1 MVMPFNLGRRIAQMR
16 NPDTNG
22 NITAAF
28 VDDSSDQ
35 RQVSRDVI
43 ADIVSELHDRMFSD
57 SHTRYH
63 WKGLT
68 ADDKARE
75 CEQFAPLAWGG
86 GIDQNFMRLGI
97 GKAEWEHFVTITSGT
112 LDQASLT
119 DDEKEYLFSLVTGAR
134 AKLAVGVQPPPRVNV
149 FDVFTHQLTER
160 EREVLH
166 HLAMG
171 KNNPEIARELFI
183 SINTV
188 TRHITNIFTKTS
200 TTNRVQAAV
209 YAAPRHLV

>member
-1 MVMPFNLGRRIAQMR
+1 MR

-22 NITAAF
+22 NITATF

-43 ADIVSELHDRMFSD
+43 ADIVSELHDWMFSD
-57 SHTRYH
+57 SHTWYH

-75 CEQFAPLAWGG
+75 CEQFAALAWGG
-86 GIDQNFMRLGI
+86 GIDQDFMRLGI
-97 GKAEWEHFVTITSGT
+97 GKVEREHFVTITAGT

-119 DDEKEYLFSLVTGAR
+119 DDEKEYLFSLLTGAR
-134 AKLAVGVQPPPRVNV
+134 AKLAGGVQPPPRVNV
-149 FDVFTHQLTER
+149 FAVFPHQLTER

-188 TRHITNIFTKTS
+188 TRHITSIFTKTS
-200 TTNRVQAAV
+200 TTNRVQAMV
-209 YAAPRHLV
+209 YAARRHLV

>member
-1 MVMPFNLGRRIAQMR
+1 MMMPFNLGRRIAQMR

-22 NITAAF
+22 NITATF

-43 ADIVSELHDRMFSD
+43 ADIVSELHDGMFSD
-57 SHTRYH
+57 SHTWYH

-75 CEQFAPLAWGG
+75 CEQFAALAWGG
-86 GIDQNFMRLGI
+86 GIDQDFMRLGI
-97 GKAEWEHFVTITSGT
+97 GKVEREHFVTITAGT

-119 DDEKEYLFSLVTGAR
+119 DDEKEYLFSLLTGAR
-134 AKLAVGVQPPPRVNV
+134 AKLAGGVQPPPRVNV
-149 FDVFTHQLTER
+149 FAVFPHQLTER

-188 TRHITNIFTKTS
+188 TRHITSIFTKTS
-200 TTNRVQAAV
+200 TTNRVQAMV
-209 YAAPRHLV
+209 YAARRHLV

>member
-1 MVMPFNLGRRIAQMR
+1 MMMPFNLGRRIAQIR

-22 NITAAF
+22 NITATF

-43 ADIVSELHDRMFSD
+43 ADIVSELHDGMFSD
-57 SHTRYH
+57 SHTWYH

-75 CEQFAPLAWGG
+75 CEQFAALAWGG
-86 GIDQNFMRLGI
+86 GIDQDFMRLGI
-97 GKAEWEHFVTITSGT
+97 GKVEREHFVTITAGT

-119 DDEKEYLFSLVTGAR
+119 DDEKEYLFSLLTGAR
-134 AKLAVGVQPPPRVNV
+134 AKLAGGVQPPPRVNV
-149 FDVFTHQLTER
+149 FAVFPHQLTER

-188 TRHITNIFTKTS
+188 TRHITSIFTKTS
-200 TTNRVQAAV
+200 TTNRVHAMV
-209 YAAPRHLV
+209 YAAHRHLV

>member
-1 MVMPFNLGRRIAQMR
+1 MPFNLGRRIAQIR

-22 NITAAF
+22 NITATF

-43 ADIVSELHDRMFSD
+43 ADIVSELHDGMFSD
-57 SHTRYH
+57 SHTWYH

-75 CEQFAPLAWGG
+75 CEQFAALAWGG
-86 GIDQNFMRLGI
+86 GIDQDFMRLGI
-97 GKAEWEHFVTITSGT
+97 GKVEREHFVTITAGT

-119 DDEKEYLFSLVTGAR
+119 DDEKEYLFSLLTGAR
-134 AKLAVGVQPPPRVNV
+134 AKLAGGVQPPPRVNV
-149 FDVFTHQLTER
+149 FAVFPHQLTER

-188 TRHITNIFTKTS
+188 TRHITSIFTKTS
-200 TTNRVQAAV
+200 TTNRVQAMV
-209 YAAPRHLV
+209 YAARRHLV

>member
-28 VDDSSDQ
+28 EDDSSDQ

-119 DDEKEYLFSLVTGAR
+119 DDEKEYLFSLLTGAR
-134 AKLAVGVQPPPRVNV
+134 AKLAVGVQPLPRVNV
-149 FDVFTHQLTER
+149 FAVFPH
-160 EREVLH
+160 
-166 HLAMG
+166 
-171 KNNPEIARELFI
+171 
-183 SINTV
+183 
-188 TRHITNIFTKTS
+188 
-200 TTNRVQAAV
+200 
-209 YAAPRHLV
+209 

>member
-57 SHTRYH
+57 SHTWYH
-63 WKGLT
+63 WNALT
-68 ADDKARE
+68 ADDAARE
-75 CEQFAPLAWGG
+75 CEQLAALAWGG
-86 GIDQNFMRLGI
+86 GIDQDSMRLGI
-97 GKAEWEHFVTITSGT
+97 GKVEWEHFVTITAGT

-149 FDVFTHQLTER
+149 FAVFPH
-160 EREVLH
+160 
-166 HLAMG
+166 
-171 KNNPEIARELFI
+171 
-183 SINTV
+183 
-188 TRHITNIFTKTS
+188 
-200 TTNRVQAAV
+200 
-209 YAAPRHLV
+209 

>member
-1 MVMPFNLGRRIAQMR
+1 MMMPFDFGPRIAQMR
-16 NPDTNG
+16 NPGTNG
-22 NITAAF
+22 KATATF
-28 VDDSSDQ
+28 VDDSTGQ
-35 RQVSRDVI
+35 PQVSREII
-43 ADIVSELHDRMFSD
+43 AKIVSELHDRMFSD
-57 SHTRYH
+57 SHTWYH

-68 ADDKARE
+68 YDDKARE
-75 CEQFAPLAWGG
+75 CERFTALTWGD
-86 GIDQNFMRLGI
+86 GIDTESTRLGI
-97 GKAEWEHFVTITSGT
+97 GKVEWEHFVTITAGT

-119 DDEKEYLFSLVTGAR
+119 DDEKEQLFSLLTGAR
-134 AKLAVGVQPPPRVNV
+134 AKLAVDVQTPPRVTV
-149 FDVFTHQLTER
+149 FAVFPHQLTER
-160 EREVLH
+160 EREVLR

-209 YAAPRHLV
+209 YAARRHLV

>member
-1 MVMPFNLGRRIAQMR
+1 MMMPFNLGRRIAQIR

-22 NITAAF
+22 NITATL

-43 ADIVSELHDRMFSD
+43 ADIVSELHDGMFSD
-57 SHTRYH
+57 SHTWYH

-75 CEQFAPLAWGG
+75 CEQFAALAWGG
-86 GIDQNFMRLGI
+86 GIDQDFMRLGI
-97 GKAEWEHFVTITSGT
+97 GKVEREHFVTITAGT

-119 DDEKEYLFSLVTGAR
+119 DDEKEYLFSLLTGAR
-134 AKLAVGVQPPPRVNV
+134 AKLAGGVQPPPRVNV
-149 FDVFTHQLTER
+149 FAVFPHQLTER

-188 TRHITNIFTKTS
+188 TRHITSIFTKTS
-200 TTNRVQAAV
+200 TTNRVQAMV
-209 YAAPRHLV
+209 YAARRHLV